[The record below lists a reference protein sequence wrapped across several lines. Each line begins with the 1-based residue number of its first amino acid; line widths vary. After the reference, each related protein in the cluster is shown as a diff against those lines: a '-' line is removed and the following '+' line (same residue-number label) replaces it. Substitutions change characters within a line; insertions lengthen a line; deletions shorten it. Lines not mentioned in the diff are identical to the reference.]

1 MIVMDTNALSEAL
14 KPLPDATAMRTIM
27 QLMEGATLTAVTL
40 AELADGAKR
49 LPRGQKR
56 SRYASHIASLRST
69 FGKRILDFT
78 VDEVDA
84 YASVRAA
91 RFRAGRPIGQS
102 DAMIAA
108 ICLTHDAA
116 LVTRNVRDFE
126 GVGLELIDP
135 WAFPQ

>member
-27 QLMEGATLTAVTL
+27 QLMEGATLTAV
-40 AELADGAKR
+40 AKR